1 MVIQQGD
8 VFWVSI
14 RTPLGAEPGFRRPV
28 VVIQNNAFNASAIR
42 TAVCCAITSNLSLA
56 EAPGNVRLARG
67 EARLPK
73 PCVVNVS
80 QIVTVDKAMLTEKIG
95 QIAATRLR
103 EVMEGVQLVLR
114 IM

>member
-8 VFWVSI
+8 VFWANI
-14 RTPLGAEPGFRRPV
+14 RIPTGSEPGFRRPV

-42 TAVCCAITSNLSLA
+42 TTVCCAITSNLSLA
-56 EAPGNVRLARG
+56 EATGNVRLARG
-67 EARLPK
+67 EAKLPK

-80 QIVTVDKAMLTEKIG
+80 QIVTVDKASLTENIG
-95 QIAATRLR
+95 QLATTRLL